1 MGNMQGNIFS
11 AIAGG
16 EVSFAYGVSPW
27 VFAGLA
33 ISVTFIVWFAYGATT
48 RSLSSAWRTG
58 LTVLR
63 SGILL
68 LLGFLLLRPVVNTME
83 LAQQETYL
91 AVLVD
96 DSRSM
101 DIRDMPD
108 GTSRHGALQIFFS
121 DETGILGDLEEDF
134 QTRIF
139 GFDRSA
145 KRISNLEEL
154 DQAGEETSIGEA
166 LNDVALQLGGLPLA
180 GVVLISDGNDNS
192 GIDPVIA
199 ARDLGARGI
208 PVFSI
213 GVGEQVLPRDI
224 GLVDVKV
231 SRTVLENSVFRVQ
244 IGLHQTGFDGESA
257 DITIRDNGEPVASK
271 TVTLASNSI
280 QQLELELS
288 PDRDERIVYD
298 LDISLK
304 PGEIIER
311 NNTYQFLVDNRPKES
326 LDVLY
331 LEGHPRNEY
340 KFIRRAI
347 EGDLSLRLA
356 TYLRTGPEK
365 FYRQGVESPT
375 ELSEGFPPT
384 QEDLFEYEAIILG
397 DIEAEFFT
405 AEQLEMLESFVSK
418 RGGGLL
424 TSGRI
429 DEGFIGTPL
438 ADLLPVSL
446 VEEKFLPPSL
456 QGGLRRGDHATG
468 GLFTPRLTSIG
479 QRSPLMRLSVDR
491 EANRAAWAGLPE
503 LQGVSVTGRIKSGA
517 SVLLEHPYLEYQNQ
531 PLPLLLS
538 QRYGSGRAVALNT
551 ASTWRWQM
559 MLPSTDQSQETLW
572 RQILRWLA
580 ASAPTRITIDFDRE
594 YYNVGEKVGV
604 SATILNADYQPSN
617 DSSPWLQVTDPL
629 QQVFDEPLEW
639 DIEEDG
645 VYRSEFIAELP
656 GVYELFVDVPS
667 AAGEASRTGAEQST
681 AMVVTP
687 SLREYINAQGDWDV
701 LKRISSESRGAFFPL
716 SDISQLQEVIRQ
728 TPNAL
733 MKERTIDLWNNKWV
747 FILLVFL
754 MSLDWFLRRRK
765 GLS

>member
-1 MGNMQGNIFS
+1 MGDMQGSIFS
-11 AIAGG
+11 AVARG
-16 EVSFAYGVSPW
+16 EVAFAYEIPPW
-27 VFAGLA
+27 LFFVVA
-33 ISVTFIVWFAYGATT
+33 ISVIGIVWIAYGATT
-48 RSLSSAWRTG
+48 RSLPSAWRIG
-58 LTVLR
+58 LTALR
-63 SGILL
+63 SSTLL
-68 LLGFLLLRPVVNTME
+68 LLCLLLLRPVLNDME
-83 LAQQETYL
+83 LAQQGTYL

-96 DSRSM
+96 DSQSM
-101 DIRDMPD
+101 DIRDMPE
-108 GTSRHGALQIFFS
+108 GVSRHEALQEYFS
-121 DETGILGDLEEDF
+121 EGTGILDDLKEDF

-139 GFDRSA
+139 SFDRSA
-145 KRISNLEEL
+145 KRVSSLEEL
-154 DQAGEETSIGEA
+154 EQLGEETSIGGA
-166 LNDVALQLGGLPLA
+166 LNDVAIQLGGLPLA

-199 ARDLGARGI
+199 ARDLGAKGI

-213 GVGEQVLPRDI
+213 GIGEEVLPRDI
-224 GLVDVKV
+224 GLVDVRAA
-231 SRTVLENSVFRVQ
+231 RTVLENSVFRVQ
-244 IGLHQTGFDGESA
+244 IDLRQTGFDGDSA
-257 DITIRDNGEPVASK
+257 DIIIRDNGDPVVSES
-271 TVTLASNSI
+271 VTLSSTGI
-280 QQLELELS
+280 QQLEIELS
-288 PDRDERIVYD
+288 PDREERIVYD

-304 PGEIIER
+304 PGEIIEK

-340 KFIRRAI
+340 KFIRRALK
-347 EGDLSLRLA
+347 DDSSLRLA

-375 ELSEGFPPT
+375 ELSQGFPLT

-405 AEQLEMLESFVSK
+405 SEQLNMLESFVSK

-424 TSGRI
+424 TSGHI
-429 DEGFIGTPL
+429 DEDFIGTPL
-438 ADLLPVSL
+438 ADLSPVGL
-446 VEEKFLPPSL
+446 VEEKFLPSNL
-456 QGGLRRGDHATG
+456 QGGLRRGDHLTG
-468 GLFTPRLTSIG
+468 SLFTPRLTSIG
-479 QRSPLMRLSVDR
+479 LRSPLIRLSADR
-491 EANRAAWAGLPE
+491 EANRSAWAELPQ
-503 LQGVSVTGRIKSGA
+503 LQGISVTGRIKPGA

-538 QRYGSGRAVALNT
+538 QRYGAGRAVAINT

-580 ASAPTRITIDFDRE
+580 ASAPSRISIDFDKE

-604 SATILNADYQPSN
+604 SATILNAEYQPSN
-617 DSSPWLQVTDPL
+617 DSSPWLQVIDPL
-629 QQVFDEPLEW
+629 QQVVDSPLEW

-656 GVYELFVDVPS
+656 GVYELLVDVPS
-667 AAGEASRTGAEQST
+667 AAGEATQTGAEQSA

-687 SLREYINAQGDWDV
+687 SLREYINAQSDWDV
-701 LKRISSESRGAFFPL
+701 LERISSESKGAFFAL
-716 SDISQLQEVIRQ
+716 SDVDQLQEVIRQ

-733 MKERTIDLWNNKWV
+733 MRERTIDLWNNKWV
-747 FILLVFL
+747 FILLIVL

>member
-1 MGNMQGNIFS
+1 MGDMQGSIFS
-11 AIAGG
+11 AVARG
-16 EVSFAYGVSPW
+16 EVSFAYEIPPW
-27 VFAGLA
+27 LFFVVA
-33 ISVTFIVWFAYGATT
+33 ISVIGIVWIAYGATT
-48 RSLSSAWRTG
+48 RSLPSVWRIG
-58 LTVLR
+58 LTALR
-63 SGILL
+63 SSTLL
-68 LLGFLLLRPVVNTME
+68 LLCLLLLRPVVNEME

-96 DSRSM
+96 DSQSM
-101 DIRDMPD
+101 DIRDMPE
-108 GTSRHGALQIFFS
+108 GVSRHEALQEYFS
-121 DETGILGDLEEDF
+121 KGTGILDDLKEDF

-139 GFDRSA
+139 SFDRSA
-145 KRISNLEEL
+145 KRVSSLEEL
-154 DQAGEETSIGEA
+154 EQEGEETSIGGA
-166 LNDVALQLGGLPLA
+166 LNDVAIQLGGLPLA

-199 ARDLGARGI
+199 ARDLGAKGI

-213 GVGEQVLPRDI
+213 GIGEEVLPRDI
-224 GLVDVKV
+224 GLVDVRAA
-231 SRTVLENSVFRVQ
+231 RTVLENSVFRVQ
-244 IGLHQTGFDGESA
+244 IDLRQTGFDGDSA
-257 DITIRDNGEPVASK
+257 DITIRDNGEPVVSESVALSS
-271 TVTLASNSI
+271 TGI
-280 QQLELELS
+280 QQLEIELS
-288 PDRDERIVYD
+288 PDREERIVYD

-340 KFIRRAI
+340 KFIRRAL
-347 EGDLSLRLA
+347 EDDSSLRLA

-375 ELSEGFPPT
+375 ELSQGFPLT

-405 AEQLEMLESFVSK
+405 SEQLNMLESFVSK

-424 TSGRI
+424 TSGHI
-429 DEGFIGTPL
+429 DEDFIGTPL
-438 ADLLPVSL
+438 ADLAPVGL
-446 VEEKFLPPSL
+446 VEEKFLPSNL
-456 QGGLRRGDHATG
+456 QGGLRRGDHLTG

-479 QRSPLMRLSVDR
+479 LRSPLIRLSADR
-491 EANRAAWAGLPE
+491 EANRSAWAELPQ
-503 LQGVSVTGRIKSGA
+503 LQGISVTGRIKPGA

-538 QRYGSGRAVALNT
+538 QRYGAGRAVAINT

-580 ASAPTRITIDFDRE
+580 ASAPSRISIDFDKE

-604 SATILNADYQPSN
+604 SATILNAEYQPSN
-617 DSSPWLQVTDPL
+617 DSSPWLQVIDPL
-629 QQVFDEPLEW
+629 QQVVDSPLEW

-656 GVYELFVDVPS
+656 GVYELLVDVPS
-667 AAGEASRTGAEQST
+667 AAGEATQTGAEQSA

-687 SLREYINAQGDWDV
+687 SIREYINAQRDWDV
-701 LKRISSESRGAFFPL
+701 LERISSESKGAFFAL
-716 SDISQLQEVIRQ
+716 SDVDQLQEVIRQ

-733 MKERTIDLWNNKWV
+733 MRERTIDLWNNKWV
-747 FILLVFL
+747 FILLIVL

>member
-1 MGNMQGNIFS
+1 MNDMQGNIFS

-16 EVSFAYGVSPW
+16 EVSFANGIPLWLFFVS
-27 VFAGLA
+27 A
-33 ISVTFIVWFAYGATT
+33 ISVICIVWVAYGATT
-48 RSLSSAWRTG
+48 RSLPSAWRIG
-58 LTVLR
+58 LTALR
-63 SGILL
+63 SSTLL
-68 LLGFLLLRPVVNTME
+68 LLCLLLLRPVVNKME
-83 LAQQETYL
+83 LAEQETYL

-96 DSRSM
+96 NSQSM
-101 DIRDMPD
+101 DIRDMPE
-108 GTSRHGALQIFFS
+108 GVSRHEALQDFFS
-121 DETGILGDLEEDF
+121 EETGILDDLKEDF

-139 GFDRSA
+139 SFDRSA
-145 KRISNLEEL
+145 KRISNLKEL
-154 DQAGEETSIGEA
+154 EQAGEETSIGGA
-166 LNDVALQLGGLPLA
+166 LNDVAMQLGGLPLA

-199 ARDLGARGI
+199 ARNLGAKGI

-213 GVGEQVLPRDI
+213 GIGEEVSPKDI
-224 GLVDVKV
+224 GLVEV
-231 SRTVLENSVFRVQ
+231 RAAQTVLENSVFRVQ
-244 IGLHQTGFDGESA
+244 IDLRQTGFDGESA
-257 DITIRDNGEPVASK
+257 DIIIRDNGEPVASK
-271 TVTLASNSI
+271 SVTLASAGI
-280 QQLELELS
+280 QQLEIELS
-288 PDRDERIVYD
+288 PDREERIVYD

-340 KFIRRAI
+340 KFIRRAV
-347 EGDLSLRLA
+347 EDDSSLRVA

-375 ELSEGFPPT
+375 ELSQGFPPT

-405 AEQLEMLESFVSK
+405 LEQLEMLESFVSK

-424 TSGRI
+424 TSGHI
-429 DEGFIGTPL
+429 DEDFIGTPL
-438 ADLLPVSL
+438 ADLSPVSL
-446 VEEKFLPPSL
+446 VEEKFLPPNL
-456 QGGLRRGDHATG
+456 QGGLRRGDHLTG
-468 GLFTPRLTSIG
+468 GLFTPRLTSLG
-479 QRSPLMRLSVDR
+479 LRSPLIRLSADR
-491 EANRAAWAGLPE
+491 EANRSAWAELPE
-503 LQGVSVTGRIKSGA
+503 LQGISVTGRIKPGA

-538 QRYGSGRAVALNT
+538 QRYGAGRVVAINT

-580 ASAPTRITIDFDRE
+580 ASAPPRISIDFDQE

-604 SATILNADYQPSN
+604 SATILNAEYQPSN
-617 DSSPWLQVTDPL
+617 DSSPWLQVIDPL
-629 QQVFDEPLEW
+629 QQVVDSPLEW

-645 VYRSEFIAELP
+645 VYRSEFIAEQP
-656 GVYELFVDVPS
+656 GVYELLVDVPS
-667 AAGEASRTGAEQST
+667 AAGEASRTGAEQSA

-687 SLREYINAQGDWDV
+687 SLREYINAQSDWSV
-701 LKRISSESRGAFFPL
+701 LERISSESKGAFFAL
-716 SDISQLQEVIRQ
+716 SDVGQLQEVIRQ

-747 FILLVFL
+747 FILLVVL
-754 MSLDWFLRRRK
+754 MSFDWFLRRRK